1 MKKINTNKGDNMKV
15 KLLLVAFFS
24 IFIFQIYQIN
34 HENHLYYETKLKEK
48 TERIIL
54 GESPKR
60 GRILDVNGK
69 VLVDNKEVYNISYHK
84 NYKATIKDELE
95 IAQKLSSF
103 VDTYSLS
110 TTDLK
115 NYYLAL
121 NNNGSDLISKD
132 EKKLYDMH
140 KISGE
145 EISQMKWDRITDE
158 MINYDEEN
166 KKTAYLFLKMQNGYS
181 YQDKVLFK
189 NVTKEFIEKINALE
203 ISSLFQTISYERT
216 YPYEETLLS
225 IFGSVGNISKEKL
238 TSYLKKGYALSD
250 IVGTS
255 GLEEQY
261 EDILKGEKGEY
272 FINSDNTLTE
282 VKESQSGNDI
292 TLNLDIEV
300 QLELEKV
307 MKEEMLKASKRN
319 SAKYFNEAYAMVGNP
334 MTGGIIA
341 LTGLKKTND
350 TFTDITITA
359 FTSSYAMGSVV
370 KGASNTV
377 GYLSGAIEV
386 GKKIKDSCV
395 KLYSEPSKCSY
406 KRLGYVD
413 DITAL
418 KTSSNYFQFLTAISS
433 TGQKYRYNMKFNV
446 TEEDFKRYR
455 DTFASYGLGAKT
467 SIDYPLE
474 QTGMKGTKV
483 AGDLLLNLAIGQ
495 YDTYTPISL
504 LQYINTLANYGNR
517 YALRFKKEDYNTF
530 LNQIALDEA
539 YYNRI
544 TEGLYEV
551 FHGGTAS
558 SYVSKNKN
566 AVGKTGTSET
576 FYDSDNDGVVDK
588 EVINSTVAFYY
599 PRESPRYS
607 IVVVAPFLTDDG
619 NFMYPFTKNVSL
631 HMTNYLSM

>member
-1 MKKINTNKGDNMKV
+1 M
-15 KLLLVAFFS
+15 
-24 IFIFQIYQIN
+24 
-34 HENHLYYETKLKEK
+34 YYETKLKEK

-140 KISGE
+140 KISRE

-158 MINYDEEN
+158 KINYDEEN

-189 NVTKEFIEKINALE
+189 NVTNEFIEKINALD
-203 ISSLFQTISYERT
+203 ISSLFPTISYERT

-282 VKESQSGNDI
+282 VKESKSGSDI
-292 TLNLDIEV
+292 TLNLDIDV
-300 QLELEKV
+300 QLELEKI
-307 MKEEMLKASKRN
+307 MKEEMIKASKRR

-433 TGQKYRYNMKFNV
+433 TGQKYRYNMKFDV

-607 IVVVAPFLTDDG
+607 VVVVAPFLTDDG

-631 HMTNYLSM
+631 HMTNYLPV

>member
-1 MKKINTNKGDNMKV
+1 MKV
-15 KLLLVAFFS
+15 KLLLIAFFS

-54 GESPKR
+54 GESPRR

-84 NYKATIKDELE
+84 NYKATIKDELL
-95 IAQKLSSF
+95 IAKLLSPFLDSF
-103 VDTYSLS
+103 SLS
-110 TTDLK
+110 LTDLK

-121 NNNGSDLISKD
+121 NNNGNDLITSE
-132 EKKLYDMH
+132 EKKLYSMH
-140 KISGE
+140 KLSDE
-145 EISQMKWDRITDE
+145 EISKMKWDRITSE
-158 MINYDEEN
+158 MLNYDEDN
-166 KKTAYLFLKMQNGYS
+166 QKTAYLFLKMQNGYS

-189 NVTKEFIEKINALE
+189 NVDEAFINQIDSLG
-203 ISSLFQTISYERT
+203 IPSLFKTVSYERV
-216 YPYEETLLS
+216 YPYEDMLLS
-225 IFGSVGNISKEKL
+225 IFGTVGSISKEKL
-238 TSYLKKGYALSD
+238 SSYMKKGYALSD
-250 IVGTS
+250 TVGTS
-255 GLEEQY
+255 GLEEEY
-261 EDILKGEKGEY
+261 EDILKGEKAKY
-272 FINSDNTLTE
+272 FINSDNTLAM
-282 VKESQSGNDI
+282 VKESTPGNDV
-292 TLNLDIEV
+292 TLNIDIDV
-300 QLELEKV
+300 QQELVKV
-307 MKEEMLKASKRN
+307 MKEEMTKASKRT
-319 SAKYFNEAYAMVGNP
+319 SAKYFKEAYAMIGNP
-334 MTGGIIA
+334 ITGGIIA
-341 LTGLKKTND
+341 LTGLKKTD
-350 TFTDITITA
+350 AGFTDITITA

-377 GYLSGAIEV
+377 GYLSGAIKV
-386 GKKIKDSCV
+386 GKKVKDSCV

-418 KTSSNYFQFLTAISS
+418 KTSSNYYQFLTAISS
-433 TGQKYRYNMKFNV
+433 TGQSYRYNMKFNV

-455 DTFASYGLGAKT
+455 DVFNAYGLGAKT
-467 SIDYPLE
+467 DIDYPLE
-474 QTGMKGTKV
+474 QTGMKGSKV
-483 AGDLLLNLAIGQ
+483 AGDLLLNFAIGQ

-504 LQYINTLANYGNR
+504 LQYINTLSNYGNR

-530 LNQIALDEA
+530 LNQIELDTSF
-539 YYNRI
+539 YDRI

-558 SYVSKNKN
+558 SYVNKRKN

-599 PRESPRYS
+599 PREIPRYS
-607 IVVVAPFLTDDG
+607 MVVVAPFLTDNGD
-619 NFMYPFTKNVSL
+619 FMYPFTKNVSL
-631 HMTNYLSM
+631 HMTNYLPL